1 MRVGKHGQQDCTPP
15 GGWPA
20 GAARVGCGLGW
31 VGRGVRVTTLL
42 VGLASALA
50 AAFIILLVAAAVA
63 APRDMP
69 ATEVLRVYPDV
80 LRLLIRLSRD
90 PRVCRPVRWRLLIAV
105 AYNVQPINLIPD
117 FIPVVGMLDNV
128 VVTAWAVRSAVRRS
142 GPEVVF
148 SLWRGSPAGFAL
160 LCRLCRISAQP
171 QPAEFAAGPPAGRP
185 VLADDLAQRDEAA

>member
-1 MRVGKHGQQDCTPP
+1 M
-15 GGWPA
+15 A
-20 GAARVGCGLGW
+20 
-31 VGRGVRVTTLL
+31 GRGVQVTALL
-42 VGLASALA
+42 VGLATALA

-90 PRVCRPVRWRLLIAV
+90 PRVSRPVRWRLLIAV

-160 LCRLCRISAQP
+160 LCRLCRLSADP
-171 QPAEFAAGPPAGRP
+171 RPAEPAPARP
-185 VLADDLAQRDEAA
+185 VLPDELAQRDEAA

>member
-1 MRVGKHGQQDCTPP
+1 M
-15 GGWPA
+15 A
-20 GAARVGCGLGW
+20 
-31 VGRGVRVTTLL
+31 GRGVQVTALL
-42 VGLASALA
+42 VGLGTALA
-50 AAFIILLVAAAVA
+50 AAFAALLIAAAVA

-69 ATEVLRVYPDV
+69 AAQVLRVYPDV

-90 PRVCRPVRWRLLIAV
+90 PRVSRPVRWRLLIAV

-117 FIPVVGMLDNV
+117 FIPVVGMLDNI

-160 LCRLCRISAQP
+160 LCKLCRLN
-171 QPAEFAAGPPAGRP
+171 PAPRPEESPSGRP
-185 VLADDLAQRDEAA
+185 ILADDLAQRDEAA

>member
-1 MRVGKHGQQDCTPP
+1 M
-15 GGWPA
+15 A
-20 GAARVGCGLGW
+20 
-31 VGRGVRVTTLL
+31 GRGVQVTTLL
-42 VGLASALA
+42 VGLATALV
-50 AAFIILLVAAAVA
+50 AAFVILLVAAAVA

-90 PRVCRPVRWRLLIAV
+90 PRVSRPVRWRLLIAV

-171 QPAEFAAGPPAGRP
+171 HPAEPPAGRL
-185 VLADDLAQRDEAA
+185 VLADELAQHDEAA